1 MRGIVQGIRETLSNA
16 WKMWTVVASKIASV
30 QARIL
35 LTVFY
40 FLALLPFALFVR
52 LLGDPL
58 RVRKRPEHWIDR
70 AQETHDIRWARQL

>member
-1 MRGIVQGIRETLSNA
+1 MQGGEMLSNV
-16 WKMWTVVASKIASV
+16 WKTWILVASKIANV

-58 RVRKRPEHWIDR
+58 RVRKRPGNWIDR
-70 AQETHDIRWARQL
+70 TQETHDIRWARQQ

>member
-1 MRGIVQGIRETLSNA
+1 MREIVQGIREALSNA
-16 WKMWTVVASKIASV
+16 WKTWTLIASKIANV

-35 LTVFY
+35 LMVFY

-58 RVRKRPEHWIDR
+58 RVRKRPAHWIDR
-70 AQETHDIRWARQL
+70 AQERHDIRWARQM